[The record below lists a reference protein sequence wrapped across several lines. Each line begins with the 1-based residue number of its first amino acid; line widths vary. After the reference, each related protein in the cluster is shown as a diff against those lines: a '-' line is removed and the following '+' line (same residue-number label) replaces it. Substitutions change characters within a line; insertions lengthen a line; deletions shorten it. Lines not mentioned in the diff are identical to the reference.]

1 MGASANGDG
10 DVLRIEELPMLLL
23 RAAKAMT
30 EEVRATQPADS
41 NPSGLTVVHAFAMRF
56 IAANEAVT
64 TVEVAQHLGMT
75 KQSASEIV
83 CALERDGYL
92 TRRPHP
98 NDGRARTI
106 ELTAEGR
113 VALAASQ
120 QRWTRVEKAWED
132 IAGAD
137 ELGTVRRALES
148 YLADRQA
155 RTRGARL
162 LAKD

>member
-10 DVLRIEELPMLLL
+10 DVMRTEELPMLLL

-30 EEVRATQPADS
+30 EEVRAAQPAGS
-41 NPSGLTVVHAFAMRF
+41 NPTGLTTVHAFAMRF
-56 IAANEAVT
+56 IAANEVVT

-83 CALERDGYL
+83 CALERDGYVS
-92 TRRPHP
+92 RRPHP

-106 ELTAEGR
+106 ELTGSGR
-113 VALAASQ
+113 TALAGSQ
-120 QRWTRVEKAWED
+120 QRWTRLEKEWEE

-137 ELGTVRRALES
+137 ELRTVRRALED

-155 RTRGARL
+155 RTGGPSDKR
-162 LAKD
+162 

>member
-1 MGASANGDG
+1 MDALATGEGG
-10 DVLRIEELPMLLL
+10 VLRTVELLRTEELPMLLL

-30 EEVRATQPADS
+30 EEVRAGQPADS

-64 TVEVAQHLGMT
+64 TVEVAQHLSMT

-113 VALAASQ
+113 SALAGSQ
-120 QRWTRVEKAWED
+120 QRWTKLEEAWEE
-132 IAGAD
+132 IAGAE
-137 ELGTVRRALES
+137 ELRTVRRALES
-148 YLADRQA
+148 YLEERQA
-155 RTRGARL
+155 R
-162 LAKD
+162 

>member
-1 MGASANGDG
+1 MDSSASGDRSSLPLLPP
-10 DVLRIEELPMLLL
+10 LRAEELPMLLL

-30 EEVRATQPADS
+30 EEVRATQPVLS
-41 NPSGLTVVHAFAMRF
+41 NPTGLTVVHAFAMRF
-56 IAANEAVT
+56 IAANEAAT

-83 CALERDGYL
+83 GALERDGYL

-106 ELTAEGR
+106 ELTVDGR
-113 VALAASQ
+113 SALAASQ
-120 QRWTRVEKAWED
+120 QRWTRVEKAWEEL
-132 IAGAD
+132 AGAE
-137 ELGTVRRALES
+137 ELRTVRRALET

-155 RTRGARL
+155 RN
-162 LAKD
+162 KK